1 MDIVDDVDMF
11 FTFETEM
18 DATVRVVQL
27 LLVVC
32 KDIYDSTQQRVK
44 VQCQPK
50 FGEHPIF
57 TDFLICK
64 TDDTPKLIIEV
75 KRSTIYT
82 SLHLKSKEAAQT
94 FKEVHIV
101 TEKTST
107 LPFLLTNSVMWN
119 FGVAQR
125 VGNKVS
131 IISSLEVN
139 VKEGSYNFV
148 YKALG
153 ST

>member
-1 MDIVDDVDMF
+1 MTWKEAKKTLSSEDIARNSDGILQNLPPVTPRMDIVDNVDMF
-11 FTFETEM
+11 FTNKTEM
-18 DATVRVVQL
+18 DAAVRVVQF

-44 VQCQPK
+44 IQCQPK
-50 FGEHPIF
+50 FREHPIF

-82 SLHLKSKEAAQT
+82 SLHFKSKEAAQM

-101 TEKTST
+101 MEKTST
-107 LPFLLTNSVMWN
+107 LPFC
-119 FGVAQR
+119 
-125 VGNKVS
+125 
-131 IISSLEVN
+131 
-139 VKEGSYNFV
+139 
-148 YKALG
+148 
-153 ST
+153 